1 MLDCW
6 EREAFCPCGPGVGTQ
21 IMDASPPSS
30 GTVSLAQAVF
40 DSIPEPLV
48 VLDPQFRIIAASR
61 AFRSAFGFDS
71 AQGSRNNLFELLS
84 GKWDFPELRELL
96 NSVATGKSEVVHEA
110 IERQSLTGSGTT
122 LFSAK
127 RIARADQPEATI
139 LLTITDISQR
149 RSVER
154 ERQAL
159 LDHAE
164 ELLRQQSIMLREME
178 HRVANSLQ
186 IIASILLLKAK
197 SVSSEETRQELH
209 DAHKRVMSIAEVQK
223 HLHSTGGLDQ
233 IEVSTYLDKLCS
245 GLARS
250 MIRDQGS
257 IAVKVIAE
265 EGLVA
270 SSVAVS
276 LGLIVTELVINAIK
290 HAFPDERPGGMIL
303 VTYER
308 NEADWKLVVSDNG
321 VGKSELID
329 EHPGLGITIIGALA
343 KQLGAQIETGSAGA
357 GFSVSLT
364 HATFTSRMPRAR

>member
-1 MLDCW
+1 
-6 EREAFCPCGPGVGTQ
+6 
-21 IMDASPPSS
+21 MDNSPPSS
-30 GTVSLAQAVF
+30 AADSLAQAVF
-40 DSIPEPLV
+40 DSIPDPLV
-48 VLDPQFRIIAASR
+48 VLDHQFRIVAASR
-61 AFRSAFGFDS
+61 AFRSAFGFEAARSD
-71 AQGSRNNLFELLS
+71 GNNLVELFG
-84 GKWDFPELRELL
+84 GKLDFPELRQLL
-96 NSVATGKSEVVHEA
+96 NSVAAGKTEVVHEA
-110 IERQSLTGSGTT
+110 IEHQRFKGNETT

-127 RIARADQPEATI
+127 RISRPDEPGATI
-139 LLTITDISQR
+139 LLTVTDVSER
-149 RSVER
+149 RSIER
-154 ERQAL
+154 DRQAL

-245 GLARS
+245 GLAQS
-250 MIRDQGS
+250 MVKDEGS
-257 IAVKVIAE
+257 IIVKVMAE
-265 EGLVA
+265 GGAVP

-290 HAFPDERPGGMIL
+290 HAFPGERTAGGMIL

-308 NEADWKLVVSDNG
+308 DEADWKLVVSDNG
-321 VGKSELID
+321 VGKSEAA
-329 EHPGLGITIIGALA
+329 EESAGLGITIIGALA
-343 KQLGAQIETGSAGA
+343 KQLGAKVEVSSADTGL
-357 GFSVSLT
+357 SVSLT
-364 HATFTSRMPRAR
+364 HATFTSRMPRAS

>member
-1 MLDCW
+1 
-6 EREAFCPCGPGVGTQ
+6 
-21 IMDASPPSS
+21 MDNAPPSS
-30 GTVSLAQAVF
+30 GTISLAQAVF
-40 DSIPEPLV
+40 DSIPDPLV
-48 VLDPQFRIIAASR
+48 VLDRQFRIIAASR
-61 AFRSAFGFDS
+61 AFRSVFGLDA
-71 AQGSRNNLFELLS
+71 AQGNSNNLFELFG
-84 GKWDFPELRELL
+84 GKLDFPELRQLL
-96 NSVATGKSEVVHEA
+96 NSVAAAKTEAVHEA
-110 IERQSLTGSGTT
+110 IEHQALKDNGST

-127 RIARADQPEATI
+127 RIARPDEPGATI
-139 LLTITDISQR
+139 LLTITDISER
-149 RSVER
+149 RSIER

-223 HLHSTGGLDQ
+223 YLHSTGGLDQ

-250 MIRDQGS
+250 MVQDQGS
-257 IAVKVIAE
+257 IVVKVIAE
-265 EGLVA
+265 DGVVP

-276 LGLIVTELVINAIK
+276 MGLIVTELVINAIK
-290 HAFPDERPGGMIL
+290 HAFPDDRAEGLIL

-308 NEADWKLVVSDNG
+308 DDADWKLVVSDNG
-321 VGKSELID
+321 VGKSEVND
-329 EHPGLGITIIGALA
+329 ESPGLGMTIIGALA
-343 KQLGAQIETGSAGA
+343 KQLGAKVEVSSSDAGL
-357 GFSVSLT
+357 SVSLT
-364 HATFTSRMPRAR
+364 HATFRSRMPRAS

>member
-1 MLDCW
+1 
-6 EREAFCPCGPGVGTQ
+6 
-21 IMDASPPSS
+21 MDNSPPSS
-30 GTVSLAQAVF
+30 GASSLAQAVF

-48 VLDPQFRIIAASR
+48 VLDHQFRIVAASR
-61 AFRSAFGFDS
+61 AFRSVFGFEAAES
-71 AQGSRNNLFELLS
+71 NGNNLFELFG
-84 GKWDFPELRELL
+84 GKWDFPELRQLL
-96 NSVATGKSEVVHEA
+96 NSVAAGKTEIVHEA
-110 IERQSLTGSGTT
+110 IEHQPPKENGTT

-127 RIARADQPEATI
+127 RIARPDEPGATI

-149 RSVER
+149 RSIER
-154 ERQAL
+154 DRQAL

-250 MIRDQGS
+250 MVKDQGS
-257 IAVKVIAE
+257 IVVKVMAE
-265 EGLVA
+265 KGVVP

-276 LGLIVTELVINAIK
+276 FGLIVTELVINAIK
-290 HAFPDERPGGMIL
+290 HAFPDDRTDGLIL

-308 NEADWKLVVSDNG
+308 DEADWKLVVSDNG
-321 VGKSELID
+321 GGKSELID
-329 EHPGLGITIIGALA
+329 QNPGLGITIIGALA
-343 KQLGAQIETGSAGA
+343 KQLGAKVETSSTDAGL
-357 GFSVSLT
+357 SVSLT
-364 HATFTSRMPRAR
+364 HATFASRMPRAS